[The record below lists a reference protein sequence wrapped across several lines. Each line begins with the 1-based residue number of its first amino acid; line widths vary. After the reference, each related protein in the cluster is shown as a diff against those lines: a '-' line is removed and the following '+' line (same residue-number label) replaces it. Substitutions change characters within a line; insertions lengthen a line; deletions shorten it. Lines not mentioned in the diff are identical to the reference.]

1 MGTFVSNHFSCTDQQ
16 PLPLNMKLV
25 ILFALLAVAA
35 AAPQQAVLRSSEAR
49 MNPDGSYKFSYEI
62 DDGTRAVE
70 SGEQK
75 QITVVVS
82 GTVSRGQYTF
92 VSEGVRYT
100 VDWVADENGFV
111 VKEFMLNSH
120 MVGLLQ
126 FPNLK
131 LFFIIPIPHVLV

>member
-1 MGTFVSNHFSCTDQQ
+1 MGFTCNLLSCTDQQ

-25 ILFALLAVAA
+25 ILLALLAVAA

-62 DDGTRAVE
+62 DGTRVVE

-75 QITVVVS
+75 QITVVDS
-82 GTVSRGQYTF
+82 GTVSRGHYTF

-111 VKEFMLNSH
+111 AKGDHLPRAV
-120 MVGLLQ
+120 
-126 FPNLK
+126 
-131 LFFIIPIPHVLV
+131 

>member
-1 MGTFVSNHFSCTDQQ
+1 MGHCIRVQSFPLQ
-16 PLPLNMKLV
+16 PTSPEPRLNMKLV

-62 DDGTRAVE
+62 DDGTRVVE

-75 QITVVVS
+75 QITVVDS

-111 VKEFMLNSH
+111 AKGDHLPRAV
-120 MVGLLQ
+120 
-126 FPNLK
+126 
-131 LFFIIPIPHVLV
+131 

>member
-1 MGTFVSNHFSCTDQQ
+1 MGIHCIRVQSFPLQ
-16 PLPLNMKLV
+16 PTSPEPRLNMKLV

-62 DDGTRAVE
+62 DDDTRVVE

-75 QITVVVS
+75 QITVVDS

-111 VKEFMLNSH
+111 AKGDHL
-120 MVGLLQ
+120 
-126 FPNLK
+126 PRA
-131 LFFIIPIPHVLV
+131 

>member
-1 MGTFVSNHFSCTDQQ
+1 MGFTCNLLSCTDQ

-62 DDGTRAVE
+62 DDGTRVVE

-75 QITVVVS
+75 QITVVDS
-82 GTVSRGQYTF
+82 GTVSRGQYTLAK
-92 VSEGVRYT
+92 VCDTPLTGLPMKTDSSP
-100 VDWVADENGFV
+100 
-111 VKEFMLNSH
+111 KE
-120 MVGLLQ
+120 
-126 FPNLK
+126 
-131 LFFIIPIPHVLV
+131 IIYPEHKDLTA

>member
-1 MGTFVSNHFSCTDQQ
+1 MGTFVSNHFSCTDQ

-62 DDGTRAVE
+62 DDGTRVVE
-70 SGEQK
+70 SVEQK
-75 QITVVVS
+75 QITVVDS

-111 VKEFMLNSH
+111 AKGDHLPRAV
-120 MVGLLQ
+120 
-126 FPNLK
+126 
-131 LFFIIPIPHVLV
+131 

>member
-1 MGTFVSNHFSCTDQQ
+1 MGIHCIRVQSFPLQ
-16 PLPLNMKLV
+16 PTSPEPRLNMKLV

-75 QITVVVS
+75 QITVVDS

-111 VKEFMLNSH
+111 AKGDHL
-120 MVGLLQ
+120 
-126 FPNLK
+126 PRA
-131 LFFIIPIPHVLV
+131 

>member
-1 MGTFVSNHFSCTDQQ
+1 MGIHCIRVQSFPLQ
-16 PLPLNMKLV
+16 PTSPEPRLNMKLV

-62 DDGTRAVE
+62 DDGTRVVE

-75 QITVVVS
+75 QITVVDS

-111 VKEFMLNSH
+111 AKGDH
-120 MVGLLQ
+120 
-126 FPNLK
+126 FPRA
-131 LFFIIPIPHVLV
+131 

>member
-16 PLPLNMKLV
+16 PPPLNMKLV

-62 DDGTRAVE
+62 DDDTRVVE

-75 QITVVVS
+75 QITVVDS

-111 VKEFMLNSH
+111 AKGDHLPRAV
-120 MVGLLQ
+120 
-126 FPNLK
+126 
-131 LFFIIPIPHVLV
+131 

>member
-1 MGTFVSNHFSCTDQQ
+1 MGIHCIRVQSFPLQ
-16 PLPLNMKLV
+16 PTSPEPRLNMKLV

-62 DDGTRAVE
+62 DDGTRVVE
-70 SGEQK
+70 SGGQK
-75 QITVVVS
+75 QITVVDS

-111 VKEFMLNSH
+111 AKGDHL
-120 MVGLLQ
+120 
-126 FPNLK
+126 PRA
-131 LFFIIPIPHVLV
+131 

>member
-1 MGTFVSNHFSCTDQQ
+1 MGTFVSNHFSCTDQ

-62 DDGTRAVE
+62 DDGTRVVE

-75 QITVVVS
+75 QITVVDS
-82 GTVSRGQYTF
+82 GTVSRDSIHSLAKVCDTPLTGLPMKTD
-92 VSEGVRYT
+92 SSP
-100 VDWVADENGFV
+100 
-111 VKEFMLNSH
+111 KEIIYPEHKDLTASKFMLNSH

-126 FPNLK
+126 FP
-131 LFFIIPIPHVLV
+131 F